1 MMQQESPSP
10 TTTTLFVRWVARF
23 SSLMIVALVVVLFIG
38 EGGFNPLALSVEEG
52 LEMILLAMAIIGL
65 LLGWLW
71 ETAGGFVVVLSVA
84 GFYGVER
91 VMSGR
96 FPRGWALLAVAV
108 PGILFLLAA
117 KSDSWRHRPAS
128 R

>member
-1 MMQQESPSP
+1 MQQESPSP

>member
-1 MMQQESPSP
+1 MQQESPSP

-71 ETAGGFVVVLSVA
+71 ETAGGFVVVLSVV